1 MAKSMDEALSE
12 TFFKNREKNFRHFT
26 YDEEMLQYEEMKDGN
41 PDAIRLGRQMFNE
54 SHPDQIL
61 SSDPL
66 TAWKYNM
73 VASTTLCCRFAM
85 DGGMDSEMSYNISDL
100 SIQKLDHCETIE
112 DVWRVHDE
120 MFRDY
125 TERMAKIARKD
136 NYSRAV
142 LRAMD
147 YVDLHLHDHI
157 TLKETANYTG
167 VTPSYLSAV
176 FSKEVGVTLSEYVRR
191 RRVEAAKVLLQYY
204 DYTVAEISEYLD
216 FSSPSHFVRVF
227 RKETGVTPNVYRNR
241 EFRHHWK

>member
-1 MAKSMDEALSE
+1 MDEALSE
-12 TFFKNREKNFRHFT
+12 TFFKNREQHFSHFT
-26 YDEEMLQYEEMKDGN
+26 YDEEMLQYEEMKNGD
-41 PDAIRLGRQMFNE
+41 PDAIRLGRQMFDE
-54 SHPDQIL
+54 GHPEKIL

-85 DGGMDSEMSYNISDL
+85 DSGMDTETSCNISDL
-100 SIQKLDHCETIE
+100 SIQKLDQCETIE
-112 DVWRVHDE
+112 DVCRVHDE

-147 YVDLHLHDHI
+147 YVDQHLHDHI

-167 VTPSYLSAV
+167 VTPAYLSSLFARQT
-176 FSKEVGVTLSEYVRR
+176 GITLSEYIRKRR
-191 RRVEAAKVLLQYY
+191 IEAAGILLQYY
-204 DYTVAEISEYLD
+204 DYSVAEISEYLA
-216 FSSPSHFVRVF
+216 FSSPSHFIRVF
-227 RKETGVTPNVYRNR
+227 RKETGMTPGMYRKR